1 MPNEKYKLSQNLQ
14 LCLTIK
20 IFLSMDKFSDVLNLI
35 WDFVNHPIWFPAA
48 LAVVGIIFFVVMFIK
63 ANRIVDRHRAEVQQK
78 IVNEAYGDSV
88 SRRYGTQQPTEKS
101 GNKKIVS

>member
-1 MPNEKYKLSQNLQ
+1 MMQNNIQ
-14 LCLTIK
+14 K
-20 IFLSMDKFSDVLNLI
+20 
-35 WDFVNHPIWFPAA
+35 
-48 LAVVGIIFFVVMFIK
+48 VVFGRENNIQKVVVMCY
-63 ANRIVDRHRAEVQQK
+63 DRHRAEVQQK

>member
-1 MPNEKYKLSQNLQ
+1 
-14 LCLTIK
+14 
-20 IFLSMDKFSDVLNLI
+20 MDKFSDVLNLI

-78 IVNEAYGDSV
+78 LSMRLMVTVFPVDMALNSQPRNQVIKKLSRKPSV
-88 SRRYGTQQPTEKS
+88 KRHQCKRQSELPFFL
-101 GNKKIVS
+101 

>member
-1 MPNEKYKLSQNLQ
+1 
-14 LCLTIK
+14 
-20 IFLSMDKFSDVLNLI
+20 MDKFSDVLNLI

-88 SRRYGTQQPTEKS
+88 SVDMALNSQPR
-101 GNKKIVS
+101 NQVIKKLSRKPSVKHHQCKRQSELPFFFIK

>member
-1 MPNEKYKLSQNLQ
+1 MV
-14 LCLTIK
+14 
-20 IFLSMDKFSDVLNLI
+20 KFSDVLNLI

-63 ANRIVDRHRAEVQQK
+63 ANRIFDRLLEEVQQK
-78 IVNEAYGDSV
+78 NVNDANGDSF

>member
-1 MPNEKYKLSQNLQ
+1 
-14 LCLTIK
+14 
-20 IFLSMDKFSDVLNLI
+20 MDKFSDVLNLI

-78 IVNEAYGDSV
+78 IVNEASMVVVYFSV
-88 SRRYGTQQPTEKS
+88 EVRSKT
-101 GNKKIVS
+101 VA

>member
-1 MPNEKYKLSQNLQ
+1 
-14 LCLTIK
+14 
-20 IFLSMDKFSDVLNLI
+20 MDKFSDVLNLI

-78 IVNEAYGDSV
+78 IVNETYGDSV

>member
-1 MPNEKYKLSQNLQ
+1 
-14 LCLTIK
+14 
-20 IFLSMDKFSDVLNLI
+20 MDKFSDVLNLI

-78 IVNEAYGDSV
+78 IVNEAYSDSV